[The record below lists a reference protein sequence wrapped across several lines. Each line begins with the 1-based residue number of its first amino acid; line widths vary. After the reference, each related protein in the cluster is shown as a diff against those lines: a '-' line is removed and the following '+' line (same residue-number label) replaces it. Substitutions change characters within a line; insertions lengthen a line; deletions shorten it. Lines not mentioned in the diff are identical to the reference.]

1 MNYKVTNIRRRTR
14 VYSLFAVLLIV
25 ISSLNKEIK
34 LFSLDYV
41 LYGLFLVIASFSMLG
56 KRGLSL
62 PKRYFSILFCFL
74 SILFLNIYFT
84 NYHVPIRYYL
94 VGVAVTCLPFIHFVI
109 SYNQNLS
116 FKDVSFIID
125 KILNT
130 ICVCAII
137 VILETLLFRST
148 EELTGFLKTQLFMI
162 GFIASLCNQGVIL
175 SLASFHLT
183 HRQKY
188 KRILI
193 FLTVMIVLTN
203 QLKAIGSLI
212 VIYSIYFLFMRKG
225 NTVRR
230 IGYALI
236 ALVCVFQALMFVP
249 KIHDKVLRYSEMYG
263 GETAKDGIARVAL
276 YYTAVEIANDYF
288 PFGSGQGTYGS
299 IAANLNGDDR
309 IYDDYGISGI
319 WGLSSKDEV
328 DFRMD
333 AYGSSVLGEQGYLS
347 TIFYIG
353 LLFFPFFYLKKQS
366 SSHPYHHFYL
376 FISGLTISTVLI
388 ESLTLALMN
397 RFAFIFIYSGLSALI
412 IRIID
417 KNNLSDII
425 VKK

>member
-1 MNYKVTNIRRRTR
+1 MNYKVTNIRRRAR
-14 VYSLFAVLLIV
+14 VYLLFAVLLIV

-62 PKRYFSILFCFL
+62 PKRYFSILICFL

-84 NYHVPIRYYL
+84 NYHVPIRYYI

-116 FKDVSFIID
+116 FKEVSFIID

-130 ICVCAII
+130 ICVCAAI

-148 EELTGFLKTQLFMI
+148 DELTGFLKTQLFMI

-175 SLASFHLT
+175 SLACFHLT

-212 VIYSIYFLFMRKG
+212 VVYSIYFMFMRKG
-225 NTVRR
+225 DTIRR
-230 IGYALI
+230 IGYALV
-236 ALVCVFQALMFVP
+236 ALVCVFQFLMFVP
-249 KIHDKVLRYSEMYG
+249 KIHDKVLRYTEMYG

-288 PFGSGQGTYGS
+288 PFGAGQGTYGS

-309 IYDDYGISGI
+309 IYDDYGISRI

-328 DFRMD
+328 DFKMD

-347 TIFYIG
+347 TFIYLE
-353 LLFFPFFYLKKQS
+353 LLLFPFFYLRKRTKGN
-366 SSHPYHHFYL
+366 PNRKYLL
-376 FISGLTISTVLI
+376 FISSLTTVTI
-388 ESLTLALMN
+388 IVESITLALMN
-397 RFAFIFIYSGLSALI
+397 RFAFIFIYSGISALFVKVC
-412 IRIID
+412 D
-417 KNNLSDII
+417 KEVSGKSDTI
-425 VKK
+425 